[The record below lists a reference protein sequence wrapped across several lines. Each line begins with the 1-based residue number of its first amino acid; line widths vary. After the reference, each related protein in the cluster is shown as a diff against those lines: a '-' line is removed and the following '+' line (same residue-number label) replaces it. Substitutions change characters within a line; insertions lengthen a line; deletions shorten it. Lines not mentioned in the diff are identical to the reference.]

1 MEQHEYNTYHTNCI
15 AHITT
20 TRQTRTL
27 KGTEP
32 KFVPDIK
39 HMMMNNSNTEDTIL
53 VTMDV
58 NNNDTHRN
66 TEDNVST
73 SDSEFHDHGGCSS
86 GR

>member
-1 MEQHEYNTYHTNCI
+1 
-15 AHITT
+15 
-20 TRQTRTL
+20 
-27 KGTEP
+27 
-32 KFVPDIK
+32 
-39 HMMMNNSNTEDTIL
+39 MMTNNSNTEDTIL

-58 NNNDTHRN
+58 NNNDTHHN